1 MSIKKRHHYIPK
13 FYLEGFIDPHN
24 RPYLWVYEK
33 GNKKIIKATSKD
45 IAVEK
50 HYFSFLMLDGERNS
64 DTLENVMA
72 EIERNSAPIF
82 KKIIRGQSLSKEDK
96 AYFATFL
103 AFMMI
108 RVPNFRKNIENAIGE
123 LMKRI
128 SMVSASNRRAFE
140 AMIKRYEKDTR
151 KKINMPI
158 EELRKWVLEGEY
170 DIKANPELAL
180 GMALSTTREL
190 FPVFLGMKWTFVRAT
205 DEYKFLTSDN
215 PLFYCD
221 PTHDP
226 NSFYGVGL
234 INKNVEVTFP
244 IFKDLALFASWKD
257 RGTYIQGK
265 NRLVKDINKRT
276 ILAAS
281 RFVFSSGKSDDINKL
296 VQKYKNSAPVI
307 KVS

>member
-1 MSIKKRHHYIPK
+1 MGIKKRHHYIPK

-33 GNKKIIKATSKD
+33 GNEKIIKATSKD

-72 EIERNSAPIF
+72 EIEKNSAPVF
-82 KKIIRGQSLSKEDK
+82 RKIIGGQSLSKKDR

-103 AFMMI
+103 AFMMV

-128 SMVSASNRRAFE
+128 NMVYASNRRGFE
-140 AMIKRYEKDTR
+140 AMIKRYEKDTH

-170 DIKANPELAL
+170 DIKANPEFAL
-180 GMALSTTREL
+180 GMALSTTREV
-190 FPVFLGMKWTFVRAT
+190 FSVFLGMKWTFVKAT
-205 DEYKFLTSDN
+205 DEYKFLTGDN

-234 INKNVEVTFP
+234 LNKNVEVTFP
-244 IFKDLALFASWKD
+244 ISKDLALFASWK
-257 RGTYIQGK
+257 GKEGYIQAK
-265 NRLVKDINKRT
+265 NKLVKDINRRT
-276 ILAAS
+276 VLAAL
-281 RFVFSSGKSDDINKL
+281 RFVFSSERSDGINKL
-296 VQKYKNSAPVI
+296 VQKHKNSSPGIRVG
-307 KVS
+307 